1 LEDRDPVL
9 ASAMASANVL
19 GALKMLEAMLDTEK
33 AEQIT

>member
-1 LEDRDPVL
+1 
-9 ASAMASANVL
+9 MASANVL